1 MADYFVGVY
10 FDTPETSLMHY
21 GRRGMK
27 RGMSIFGD
35 GTYKPIGEV
44 AKGPQSV
51 DMSGRTPSPIGS
63 LASSR
68 RPTPKITQAVRPEG
82 GPNARLPANVQAD
95 LQSRLDQ
102 KKFANNFR
110 LGDAYRK
117 HLAAMKSSLG
127 VDTASGARSTAV
139 MNAQRKS
146 ISETGQGNPD
156 AEQRAGDDAVKEN
169 RRKAVR
175 AHLMALGRTAEDLNT
190 VAKYKVS
197 QFKTKAKTKAA
208 RLKAAASKKLG
219 EIRAEMKKPKSQKL
233 AEKYKEKYGEDI
245 NIRPGSGAGKV
256 SLVDKL
262 TGNAEAYSRAADE
275 RKYITQVHNERAKEA
290 RSTRKEILRDMGE
303 RAEAKLKSDKAYV
316 KARNEYNKT
325 IGKKTSSVIGIP
337 GAGGYD
343 TAKYSKYAPI
353 GSTLG
358 EGFRYR
364 QAELSEAYNK
374 AAADW
379 SSGKTERGIR
389 KSISDAVDKTVNDAK
404 KELKKRHKK

>member
-21 GRRGMK
+21 GRKGMK

-68 RPTPKITQAVRPEG
+68 RPAPKITPAVRPEG
-82 GPNARLPANVQAD
+82 GPNARLPSNVQAD

-102 KKFANNFR
+102 KNFANNFR

-117 HLAAMKSSLG
+117 HLAAARSSFG
-127 VDTASGARSTAV
+127 VDTDSGARTNAV
-139 MNAQRKS
+139 MNAQRKFA
-146 ISETGQGNPD
+146 SETGQGNPD
-156 AEQRAGDDAVKEN
+156 AESKAGDDAVKEN
-169 RRKAVR
+169 RRKTIR

-197 QFKTKAKTKAA
+197 QFKTKTKTKAA

-245 NIRPGSGAGKV
+245 NVRPGSGAGKV
-256 SLVDKL
+256 SLIDTL
-262 TGNAEAYSRAADE
+262 RGNPEAYSRAADE
-275 RKYITQVHNERAKEA
+275 RKYLAALNKENAKSAREKRNALTRTGVERAKNVN
-290 RSTRKEILRDMGE
+290 E
-303 RAEAKLKSDKAYV
+303 RNSELA
-316 KARNEYNKT
+316 KARNEYRKMLGKDPQKPKYKYTQITT
-325 IGKKTSSVIGIP
+325 IPESVGMDIASAQEKYYKAQSDRYSGKK
-337 GAGGYD
+337 
-343 TAKYSKYAPI
+343 
-353 GSTLG
+353 
-358 EGFRYR
+358 
-364 QAELSEAYNK
+364 
-374 AAADW
+374 
-379 SSGKTERGIR
+379 
-389 KSISDAVDKTVNDAK
+389 K
-404 KELKKRHKK
+404 KKK